1 MKNKSS
7 IFLLL
12 GCWDYE
18 GDVVLGAYSSL
29 KKANC
34 ALDAYKAK
42 VDADRVN
49 NRYEN
54 TAYDDYVIN
63 ECEVNAEVWS
73 FEKLQHNMKQDIDQ
87 KFTVTWKSPTQRNR
101 KTVMFRKQSDAVEF
115 YKEKQDENKSP
126 ALYITETITS
136 TRLLKLNTLV
146 EH

>member
-1 MKNKSS
+1 MGKFSQKMSPGGQFFSIRGLTSGPFFTFMKKVVYFLWGLCYNNHVSNTNHNMKNKSS

-12 GCWDYE
+12 GRVDYE
-18 GDVVLGAYSSL
+18 GDDVLGAYSSL

-63 ECEVNAEVWS
+63 ECEVNAEV
-73 FEKLQHNMKQDIDQ
+73 
-87 KFTVTWKSPTQRNR
+87 
-101 KTVMFRKQSDAVEF
+101 
-115 YKEKQDENKSP
+115 
-126 ALYITETITS
+126 
-136 TRLLKLNTLV
+136 
-146 EH
+146 

>member
-18 GDVVLGAYSSL
+18 GDVILGAYSSL

-54 TAYDDYVIN
+54 TAYDDYEIKEYVIN
-63 ECEVNAEVWS
+63 AE
-73 FEKLQHNMKQDIDQ
+73 D
-87 KFTVTWKSPTQRNR
+87 
-101 KTVMFRKQSDAVEF
+101 
-115 YKEKQDENKSP
+115 
-126 ALYITETITS
+126 
-136 TRLLKLNTLV
+136 
-146 EH
+146 

>member
-1 MKNKSS
+1 MGKFSQKMSPGRQFFSIPGLTLGPFFTFMKKVVYFLCVLCYNNHVSNTNHNMKNKSS

-12 GCWDYE
+12 GLVDYE

-63 ECEVNAEVWS
+63 ECEVNAEV
-73 FEKLQHNMKQDIDQ
+73 
-87 KFTVTWKSPTQRNR
+87 
-101 KTVMFRKQSDAVEF
+101 
-115 YKEKQDENKSP
+115 
-126 ALYITETITS
+126 
-136 TRLLKLNTLV
+136 
-146 EH
+146 